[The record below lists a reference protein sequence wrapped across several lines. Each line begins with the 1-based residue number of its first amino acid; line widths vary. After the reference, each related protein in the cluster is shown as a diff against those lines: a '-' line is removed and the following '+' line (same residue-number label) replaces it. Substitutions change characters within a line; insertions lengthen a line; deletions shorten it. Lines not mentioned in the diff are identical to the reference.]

1 LYSRRESNPHSRKNW
16 ILNPADNQIV
26 RFYELRLITTQY
38 QVVGT
43 MVGTII
49 FTLKSRIMA
58 SISYRLR
65 GSQTVYYRFVN
76 GRESVYTLRL
86 PYKINPQEWIQKK
99 QQVKSSDI
107 EYQIDINNKL
117 LEFKTY
123 LLNKTTLAIANG
135 ENVDVNWVRHHQN
148 QYFNPPKKA
157 KSYTLYQWLE
167 KFISIK
173 GGNKN
178 LDTLKYWIKKV
189 ETIKVVEVNYNWI
202 QNFVDSKL
210 KEGYAE
216 STVGKQVQYIKSI
229 LKFAEQNNI
238 KVKGD
243 VYYFKAPPSR
253 SINTYLSHEELELI
267 YNYKCKNERLENV
280 KKLFLLGCSTGLRV
294 SDLMKIKEYSIND
307 NFIEITTQKTN
318 QPLLIPIDP
327 RVKDYIPTLRP
338 LAHPVFNRYI
348 KELCELAGIDN
359 PLKGYIRG
367 KDNKRKLGVYQ
378 KYKLISSHTMRRSF
392 ASNLYGKVPTVII
405 MAITGHSTE
414 KSFLT
419 YIKKPQ
425 RDFAE
430 RLKEYYLEK
439 DAGEKEIT

>member
-1 LYSRRESNPHSRKNW
+1 
-16 ILNPADNQIV
+16 
-26 RFYELRLITTQY
+26 
-38 QVVGT
+38 
-43 MVGTII
+43 
-49 FTLKSRIMA
+49 MA

-65 GSQTVYYRFVN
+65 GSQTMYYRFVN

-86 PYKINPQEWIQKK
+86 PYKINPQEWNQKK
-99 QQVKSSDI
+99 QQVKSDDI
-107 EYQIDINNKL
+107 DYQIDINNKL

-123 LLNKTTLAIANG
+123 LLNKTTIAIANG
-135 ENVDVNWVRHHQN
+135 ENIDINWVKHLQN
-148 QYFNPPKKA
+148 LHFNPPKKA
-157 KSYTLYQWLE
+157 ESYTLYQWLE

-178 LDTLKYWIKKV
+178 LDTLKNWIKKT
-189 ETIKVVEVNYNWI
+189 ESIKVVEVNYNWL
-202 QNFVDSKL
+202 QNFVNKKL

-216 STVGKQVQYIKSI
+216 STIGKQVQYIKSI
-229 LKFAEQNNI
+229 LKFAEQNSI

-243 VYYFKAPPSR
+243 IYHYKAPSSK
-253 SINTYLSHEELELI
+253 SISTYLSNEELELI
-267 YNYKCKNERLENV
+267 YNYKCNNERLENV
-280 KKLFLLGCSTGLRV
+280 RKLFLLGCSTGLRV
-294 SDLMKIKEYSIND
+294 SDLMKVKEYSIND

-318 QPLLIPIDP
+318 QTLLIPIDP
-327 RVKDYIPTLRP
+327 RVKDFIPTLRP

-348 KELCELAGIDN
+348 KELCELAKIN
-359 PLKGYIRG
+359 EPTKGYVRG
-367 KDNKRKLGVYQ
+367 KESKRVLGVYP

-392 ASNLYGKVPTVII
+392 ASNLYGKVPTVVI
-405 MAITGHSTE
+405 MAITGHTTE

-439 DAGEKEIT
+439 DAEEKRIA

>member
-1 LYSRRESNPHSRKNW
+1 
-16 ILNPADNQIV
+16 
-26 RFYELRLITTQY
+26 
-38 QVVGT
+38 
-43 MVGTII
+43 
-49 FTLKSRIMA
+49 MA

-65 GSQTVYYRFVN
+65 GGKTIYYKFVN
-76 GRESVYTLRL
+76 GRDSVYTLSL

-99 QQVKSSDI
+99 QQVKSGDI
-107 EYQIDINNKL
+107 EYQININNKL

-123 LLNKTTLAIANG
+123 LLNKTTIAIANG
-135 ENVDVNWVRHHQN
+135 ESIDVNWVKHLQKL
-148 QYFNPPKKA
+148 YFNPPKKVENF
-157 KSYTLYQWLE
+157 TLYQCIE

-178 LDTLKYWIKKV
+178 LDTLKYWIKKT
-189 ETIKVVEVNYNWI
+189 ESIKVVEVNYSWI

-238 KVKGD
+238 KINTD
-243 VYYFKAPPSR
+243 VYYFKAPSSK
-253 SINTYLSHEELELI
+253 SINTYLSNEELELI
-267 YNYKCKNERLENV
+267 YSYKCESERLENV
-280 KKLFLLGCSTGLRV
+280 KRLFLVGCTTGLRV
-294 SDLMKIKEYSIND
+294 SDLMKIKEYSMRD
-307 NFIEITTQKTN
+307 NFIEIITQKTN
-318 QPLLIPIDP
+318 QSLLIPIDP

-348 KELCELAGIDN
+348 KELCELAKIN
-359 PLKGYIRG
+359 EPLKGYVRG
-367 KDNKRKLGVYQ
+367 KDNKRKLGVFP

-392 ASNLYGKVPTVII
+392 ASNLYGKVPTIVI
-405 MAITGHSTE
+405 MAITGHTTE

-430 RLKEYYLEK
+430 KLKEYYAEK
-439 DAGEKEIT
+439 DAREREIA